1 VCVSM
6 LKVSA
11 IIPAYNEAENI
22 ALVVGGLLAL
32 QNAEGQPLIYEVIV
46 ADNGSHDDTA
56 TIAKRSGAQVIHV
69 PQKGYGNACVQAC
82 AIATG
87 DVFLFADGDHTAD
100 LAQAS
105 LLIDAVR
112 LGADLAVGVRTH
124 AVRGSLSLPQRF
136 GNWFACFLV
145 RLIWSV
151 PVTDL
156 GPFRAIRRA
165 AYERIGMRD
174 RQFGW
179 TVEMQIRAIQLR
191 LCTVEI
197 AVSWFPRYAGT
208 SKISGTVKGV
218 IGAAWGILS
227 TIARLR
233 WHERLPLS
241 NTSKPLSPLAVD
253 SLPTG
258 QVQRPVATSRRSL

>member
-1 VCVSM
+1 M
-6 LKVSA
+6 FKISA

-32 QNAEGQPLIYEVIV
+32 RNPQGQPLIAEVIV
-46 ADNGSHDDTA
+46 ADNDSCDGTA
-56 TIAKRSGAQVIHV
+56 TIAKLSGARVVHV
-69 PQKGYGNACVQAC
+69 PQKGYGNACAQAC
-82 AIATG
+82 TVATG
-87 DVFLFADGDHTAD
+87 DVLLFADGDHTAD

-105 LLIDAVR
+105 LLIEAIDQ
-112 LGADLAVGVRTH
+112 GADLAIGVRTH
-124 AVRGSLSLPQRF
+124 AIRGSLSIPQRF
-136 GNWFACFLV
+136 GNGLACFLV

-156 GPFRAIRRA
+156 GPFRAIRRT

-179 TVEMQIRAIQLR
+179 TVEMQIRAIQLK
-191 LCTVEI
+191 LCTSEVAI
-197 AVSWFPRYAGT
+197 SWFPRYAGK
-208 SKISGTVKGV
+208 SKVSGTVKGV

-233 WHERLPLS
+233 WRERLPLM
-241 NTSKPLSPLAVD
+241 NTSKPVFPLAVD
-253 SLPTG
+253 RLPAG
-258 QVQRPVATSRRSL
+258 QVQRPVSTPRRSL